1 VPQEH
6 QPLFLS
12 PQEVAVMYGV
22 TERTVRRMIAS
33 GALEA
38 ARLGSKL
45 IRIRRDH
52 AEGLL
57 QPIRADVAS

>member
-1 VPQEH
+1 MPQER

-22 TERTVRRMIAS
+22 TERTVRRMIAA
-33 GALEA
+33 GALPA

-45 IRIRRDH
+45 IRIRRAD
-52 AEGLL
+52 AMALL
-57 QPIRADVAS
+57 TPIRRAS

>member
-1 VPQEH
+1 
-6 QPLFLS
+6 
-12 PQEVAVMYGV
+12 MYGV